1 MSSTSP
7 INGLPIP
14 DDDSPNDPP
23 IHFGGF
29 SDVLDDRLLPPF
41 ASAAD
46 RDAAFANW
54 VTAGGVMHDGMYAHM
69 NDDGRLWRTKGGAW
83 VWPRWAQGEIGYVSR
98 ASQAGPAST
107 LGTWVPVSGLALSF
121 TLPSARKVK
130 LTWSGQLFS
139 DQAGTEV
146 LVRIND
152 TTTSKQKFCTA
163 TVNFANYGVGTTA
176 VRRESLAA
184 GTYSVQIDIMRLAG
198 PGSAFLTADLA
209 ELIVEDMGASA

>member
-1 MSSTSP
+1 MASTSP
-7 INGLPIP
+7 VLGLVVP

-23 IHFGGF
+23 LHFGAW
-29 SDVLDDRLLPPF
+29 SKVLDGTVPRAF
-41 ASAAD
+41 ANAAD
-46 RDAAFANW
+46 RDAAFAAF
-54 VTAGGVMHDGMYAHM
+54 VAAGGVMNDGMYAHM
-69 NDDGRLWRTKGGAW
+69 NDDGRLWRYKGSAW
-83 VWPRWAQGEIGYVSR
+83 AWPRWAMGEIGYVSR
-98 ASQAGPAST
+98 TSQAGPAST

-176 VRRESLAA
+176 VMRESLAA